1 MSSQPRGR
9 DRGAVERAVAELI
22 RGLGLDP
29 SRDPELAQTPS
40 RVADLY
46 LEVFSGLEPDSEP
59 DLVTF
64 PHSGSDDLVAVRD
77 LPFHS
82 LCVHHFIP
90 FFGRAHLV
98 YVPGERIIGVSG
110 VARLVD
116 HYARR
121 PQLQERMTAQIA
133 DHVEKLLRPRGVAVL
148 LEARHLCMEM
158 RGVRRF
164 GRVETRVVRGA
175 LRDTPWTGL
184 WSGGRR
190 KAGR

>member
-1 MSSQPRGR
+1 M
-9 DRGAVERAVAELI
+9 
-22 RGLGLDP
+22 
-29 SRDPELAQTPS
+29 
-40 RVADLY
+40 
-46 LEVFSGLEPDSEP
+46 
-59 DLVTF
+59 
-64 PHSGSDDLVAVRD
+64 
-77 LPFHS
+77 
-82 LCVHHFIP
+82 
-90 FFGRAHLV
+90 
-98 YVPGERIIGVSG
+98 PGERIIGVSG

-175 LRDTPWTGL
+175 LRDTPWTEL

>member
-1 MSSQPRGR
+1 
-9 DRGAVERAVAELI
+9 
-22 RGLGLDP
+22 
-29 SRDPELAQTPS
+29 
-40 RVADLY
+40 
-46 LEVFSGLEPDSEP
+46 
-59 DLVTF
+59 
-64 PHSGSDDLVAVRD
+64 
-77 LPFHS
+77 
-82 LCVHHFIP
+82 
-90 FFGRAHLV
+90 
-98 YVPGERIIGVSG
+98 RIIGVSG

-164 GRVETRVVRGA
+164 GRVETRAVRGA
-175 LRDTPWTGL
+175 LRDTPWTEL

-190 KAGR
+190 KAGRGGRAPGGRGRAGRRLGGARGALGRPRGLGGPGRPRA